1 MVDGYF
7 FVAHWGKTPRHV
19 IREFTENHPEVTDKV
34 LGVVLNKVDLKKLG
48 RYGAYQGSP
57 EYAKYAQ
64 KYFATSVPQTGP
76 ELRGLLSCSESVTIA
91 RRLFGDALAII
102 EFRDSTS

>member
-1 MVDGYF
+1 M
-7 FVAHWGKTPRHV
+7 
-19 IREFTENHPEVTDKV
+19 

-64 KYFATSVPQTGP
+64 KYFATSQCPQTG
-76 ELRGLLSCSESVTIA
+76 LRAPVIQMTRTTIGSPCSLGIWP
-91 RRLFGDALAII
+91 FGASMHLIRI
-102 EFRDSTS
+102 VS